1 MRRCW
6 RSSSPRTCVSGCRR
20 SCTLCRGWRSG
31 RRVWTETLGRRRA
44 PEDPFAAS
52 PTRLRAG
59 LLLHAIET
67 DFMEPWR
74 ACPLWVGVRWSER
87 SYPSLKVEVMAA
99 DTDEALAW
107 IRTRS
112 RSPLVGRADPD
123 CRLECFFER
132 RKVLTYVAAHR
143 VKHFCGFCCRTH
155 HDRSSE
161 TMKMRSL
168 DDPHDPTRLD
178 RDLRHCAAGRRCDSL
193 VRWPAP
199 SSYRPRCG
207 CC

>member
-1 MRRCW
+1 MGTPTLEGVSVRRCW
-6 RSSSPRTCVSGCRR
+6 LLIITKDLRVWLPPELYLVPRLALREARR
-20 SCTLCRGWRSG
+20 
-31 RRVWTETLGRRRA
+31 WTETLGRRRA

-74 ACPLWVGVRWSER
+74 VCPLWVGVRWSER

-143 VKHFCGFCCRTH
+143 VKHFCGF
-155 HDRSSE
+155 
-161 TMKMRSL
+161 
-168 DDPHDPTRLD
+168 
-178 RDLRHCAAGRRCDSL
+178 
-193 VRWPAP
+193 
-199 SSYRPRCG
+199 
-207 CC
+207 